1 METLNHF
8 TCLSYDTID
17 FLIQSKYVHFG
28 IYLQS
33 DVSEKNI
40 LFEEEL
46 LPHICIQPFLEKYYQ
61 CKAIENCN
69 VMLVMKKDDFDT
81 SLQKQIVKF
90 TGTKFPVSGN
100 FALSVS
106 SAVSSKIIDLS
117 VLKLLPQGIR
127 LKQSEC
133 GVSAIGFEGEQ
144 KDKCLQRRIILLSTD
159 KMLKQLIRSES

>member
-69 VMLVMKKDDFDT
+69 VMLVMK
-81 SLQKQIVKF
+81 
-90 TGTKFPVSGN
+90 
-100 FALSVS
+100 S

-117 VLKLLPQGIR
+117 ALKLLPQGIR